1 MGYFEESKEL
11 LKAKPSEE
19 QGQGKILGPE
29 QHGSPLERALNNK
42 I

>member
-29 QHGSPLERALNNK
+29 QQECSW
-42 I
+42 ISS